1 MGYFSHT
8 SGNAI
13 AESIMMWL
21 GIDGEVILS
30 FLPGLRFLDS
40 YNTNVYLFRHA
51 FSQLLMLAFPL
62 VLAGTSLTALVAY
75 YILPYGWSLFDFIM
89 TSDSILAVTDPVA
102 VAVLLNELGAPSRLK
117 IHIAG
122 ESLLNDGAAVVFY
135 HIFSLRFFHELGVEG
150 FGEDIGWFRGFVLF
164 FRLSLGGACIGLFFG
179 IGLVTL

>member
-13 AESIMMWL
+13 AEFIMMWL
-21 GIDGEVILS
+21 GIDGEVILW
-30 FLPGLRFLDS
+30 FLPGLLFLDS
-40 YNTNVYLFRHA
+40 YNTNVYLFRQA
-51 FSQLLMLAFPL
+51 FSQLLMFAFPM
-62 VLAGTSLTALVAY
+62 VLAVTSLTALIAY
-75 YILPYGWSLFDFIM
+75 YIFPYGWSFDLSM
-89 TSDSILAVTDPVA
+89 ASDSILAVTDPVA

-150 FGEDIGWFRGFVLF
+150 FGEDISWFRGFVLF
-164 FRLSLGGACIGLFFG
+164 FSFSLISEAHA
-179 IGLVTL
+179 LVFSFVLD